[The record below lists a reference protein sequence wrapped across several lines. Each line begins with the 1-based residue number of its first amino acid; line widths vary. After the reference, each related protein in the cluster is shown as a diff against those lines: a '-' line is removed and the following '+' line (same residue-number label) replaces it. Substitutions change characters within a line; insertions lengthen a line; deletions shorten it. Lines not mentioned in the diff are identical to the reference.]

1 MAKEDVKV
9 HYLAVV
15 TAAAA
20 AFVASAVWYV
30 GWGSELAKLSAA
42 YAEAQAPSAWILLAE
57 FARSLVVAYVLARFA
72 SLLGI
77 ADRKSALRFGI
88 WIWVFPAAILSGSV
102 LHEDYPLILAAIHA
116 GDWLLKLLV
125 MSLVIGVWAGRRRT

>member
-1 MAKEDVKV
+1 MAKENVKV
-9 HYLAVV
+9 HYWAVV
-15 TAAAA
+15 AATAA

-42 YAEAQAPSAWILLAE
+42 YAEAQAPPGWTLLAE
-57 FARSLVVAYVLARFA
+57 LARTLVVAYVLARFA

-77 ADRKSALRFGI
+77 GDSKSALRFGI

-102 LHEDYPLILAAIHA
+102 LHEDYPWRLAAIHA

-125 MSLVIGVWAGRRRT
+125 MSLVIGVWAGKRK

>member
-1 MAKEDVKV
+1 MDNEGVRV
-9 HYLAVV
+9 RYWAVV
-15 TAAAA
+15 AAAAA
-20 AFVASAVWYV
+20 AFMASAAWYI
-30 GWGSELAKLSAA
+30 GWGSELAKLSPA
-42 YAEAQAPSAWILLAE
+42 YAEAQAPSAWILVAE

-77 ADRKSALRFGI
+77 GDRKSALRFGI

-102 LHEDYPLILAAIHA
+102 LHEGYPWGLAAIHA

-125 MSLVIGVWAGRRRT
+125 MSLVIGVWAGKRA